1 MLSLLRVLVGELK
14 PHSHMEHQKKKK
26 RVMSLSLIPGL
37 TEDYSPGDSLLV
49 VPEGE
54 GRDWEV
60 GLYIISG

>member
-14 PHSHMEHQKKKK
+14 PHSHMEHQKKKKK

-54 GRDWEV
+54 GRD
-60 GLYIISG
+60 

>member
-1 MLSLLRVLVGELK
+1 
-14 PHSHMEHQKKKK
+14 
-26 RVMSLSLIPGL
+26 MSLSLIPGL